1 MKKSVYKVPG
11 GKLLKI
17 VLEPQDNRIK
27 SIRIMGDFFLHPEES
42 IIELENGLRGA
53 ELSEDNLIELV
64 ENFLS
69 KPDVILLGATS
80 NDIVKAIFLAINDG
94 S

>member
-17 VLEPQDNRIK
+17 SLEPEDNRIK

-42 IIELENGLRGA
+42 ITELEDGLKGA
-53 ELSEDNLIELV
+53 DVGTNDEKKSLQDARV
-64 ENFLS
+64 S
-69 KPDVILLGATS
+69 KSYWNRKHRSSLPFES
-80 NDIVKAIFLAINDG
+80 CCKY
-94 S
+94 